1 MRKAEI
7 LVYPYMKKTIIK
19 KALLFLFPIGIL
31 MVVMLPNLSL
41 PLFYDEAWSYF
52 PAIRKMAQVGP
63 SLLPGNLS
71 IDDCKG
77 HPQFFFF
84 ISSIWLKLCSTNI
97 VLLRF
102 LPLLISIGLLIA
114 IFYSLLKIANLEAA
128 FIGALLVSVQSM
140 FLAQSIM
147 MLPEILMALLFVLS
161 LGFYFR
167 KQYLWYAIT
176 SSLMVL
182 TKETAIIF
190 TLTFGLFYLFS
201 LISHKNRKEFRIG
214 TLLLLI
220 APGFIYAGFLFL
232 HYMEYGVALY
242 GDHLDYISFDWP
254 VIHDKIDR
262 AYSFIFIRYGR
273 QAILLTGIATLMV
286 YIFQWQTNWRF
297 LLLTALSFLSFMAFS
312 MFNFYTQRY
321 GLIALVIF
329 ILLFAFLLGQLHLNA
344 LIKYGIALILAALCL
359 YNTLTIK
366 ENSDVDLGYV
376 ETIRVYEDMVHYCEE
391 QKMHDEPFAV
401 TFNMIFALNDK
412 DLGYVKGGKEFAK
425 IMDWKHIDEAR
436 YFIFESTTSDP
447 SSQIT
452 QATEH
457 FKLIKSFQ
465 NKHAW
470 GHIYENPD
478 FITPDNNVTS
488 TKNANLP

>member
-1 MRKAEI
+1 
-7 LVYPYMKKTIIK
+7 MKKIDFSHYLCLI
-19 KALLFLFPIGIL
+19 PIGIVL
-31 MVVMLPNLSL
+31 MVMIPNLSL

-63 SLLPGNLS
+63 SLFPGNLS

-77 HPQFFFF
+77 HPQFFFL
-84 ISSIWLKLCSTNI
+84 ISSLWLKLWSTNI
-97 VLLRF
+97 VLLRL
-102 LPLLISIGLLIA
+102 LPLLISISLLIT
-114 IFYSLLKIANLEAA
+114 IFYGLQKIANREAA
-128 FIGALLVSVQSM
+128 FIGSLLVSVQSM

-147 MLPEILMALLFVLS
+147 LLPEILMTFLFVLS
-161 LGFYFR
+161 FIFFFR
-167 KQYLWYAIT
+167 KQYLWYAIA

-190 TLTFGLFYLFS
+190 PLMFGLFYLFS
-201 LISHKNRKEFRIG
+201 LIPNKNRKEFRFT
-214 TLLLLI
+214 TLLLLMLS
-220 APGFIYAGFLFL
+220 GLIYAGFLLL
-232 HYMEYGVALY
+232 HYKEYGVALY
-242 GDHLDYISFDWP
+242 GDHLGYISFDWQ

-262 AYSFIFIRYGR
+262 AYSFIFVRYGR
-273 QAILLTGIATLMV
+273 RAIALTGIAALIV
-286 YIFQWQTNWRF
+286 YIIQRKINWRF
-297 LLLTALSFLSFMAFS
+297 LLLTVLSFLSFMAFS

-321 GLIALVIF
+321 GLVAMVIF
-329 ILLFAFLLGQLHLNA
+329 ILLFAFLLGQLQLNVLA
-344 LIKYGIALILAALCL
+344 KYAISLILATFCL

-391 QKMHDEPFAV
+391 QKMQNEPFAV

-412 DLGYVKGGKEFAK
+412 DLGYVKGNKEFGE

-436 YFIFESTTSDP
+436 YFIFESTASDP
-447 SSQIT
+447 IPQISQAI
-452 QATEH
+452 EH

-478 FITPDNNVTS
+478 Y
-488 TKNANLP
+488 KNPELPQTN

>member
-1 MRKAEI
+1 
-7 LVYPYMKKTIIK
+7 MKKIEFRHYLCLI
-19 KALLFLFPIGIL
+19 PVGIL
-31 MVVMLPNLSL
+31 LVVMIPNLSL

-63 SLLPGNLS
+63 SLFPGNLS

-84 ISSIWLKLCSTNI
+84 ISSLWLKLWSTNI
-97 VLLRF
+97 VLLRI
-102 LPLLISIGLLIA
+102 LPLLISIGLLIT
-114 IFYSLLKIANLEAA
+114 IFYGLQKIASHEAA
-128 FIGALLVSVQSM
+128 FIGSLLVSVQSM

-147 MLPEILMALLFVLS
+147 LLPEILMTFLFVLS
-161 LGFYFR
+161 FVFFFR
-167 KQYLWYAIT
+167 KQYQWYAIT

-190 TLTFGLFYLFS
+190 PLMFGLFYLFA
-201 LISHKNRKEFRIG
+201 LIPNKNRKEFRIS
-214 TLLLLI
+214 TLLQLM
-220 APGFIYAGFLFL
+220 APGLIYAGFLLL
-232 HYMEYGVALY
+232 HYMAYRVVLY
-242 GDHLDYISFDWP
+242 SDHLGYISFDWP

-273 QAILLTGIATLMV
+273 QAISLTAIAALII
-286 YIFQWQTNWRF
+286 YIFQRQINWRF
-297 LLLTALSFLSFMAFS
+297 LMIAALSFLSFMAFS

-321 GLIALVIF
+321 GLVAMVIF
-329 ILLFAFLLGQLHLNA
+329 ILLFAFVLGQLHLNA
-344 LIKYGIALILAALCL
+344 LIKYGIALILAAFCL
-359 YNTLTIK
+359 YNTLNIK

-376 ETIRVYEDMVHYCEE
+376 ETIRVYEDIVHYCEE
-391 QKMHDEPFAV
+391 QKMQNEPFAV

-412 DLGYVKGGKEFAK
+412 DLGYVTGPKEFSK

-436 YFIFESTTSDP
+436 YFIFESTASDP
-447 SSQIT
+447 IPQIT
-452 QATEH
+452 KATEH
-457 FKLIKSFQ
+457 FKLVKSFQ

-478 FITPDNNVTS
+478 F
-488 TKNANLP
+488 KNPE